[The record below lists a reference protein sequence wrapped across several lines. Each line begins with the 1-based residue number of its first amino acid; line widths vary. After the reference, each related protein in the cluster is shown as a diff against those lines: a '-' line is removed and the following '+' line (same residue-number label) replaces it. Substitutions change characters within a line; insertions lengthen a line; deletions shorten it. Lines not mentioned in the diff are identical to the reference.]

1 MKIRSESELNDFLS
15 EESSWRKRE
24 LSTILLLTSSRR
36 AHEQQAMLR
45 SSVCILYAHWEG
57 YIKKTATCYLNYVAL
72 KGLKYRDLAPNL
84 VALSMRPQ
92 LQAAEKSNRMMV
104 HIRVTELL
112 LSDLRQNAS
121 LPWSDAVSTN
131 NNLNSDVLREILCLL
146 NIDYTPYETKK
157 VIIDEKLLGHRNKI
171 AHGERVH
178 LDIADYEEIHTEIV
192 ALMDTFRNDVENAA
206 ITKAFLRGS

>member
-1 MKIRSESELNDFLS
+1 MKIRSESELNDFLN

-24 LSTILLLTSSRR
+24 LSTIFLLASSRR

-84 VALSMRPQ
+84 VALGMRPQ
-92 LQAAEKSNRMMV
+92 LQAAEKSNRMTIHM
-104 HIRVTELL
+104 RVTEFL

-121 LPWSDAVSTN
+121 LPWSDAVSAKD
-131 NNLNSDVLREILCLL
+131 NLNSDVLQEVLCLL
-146 NIDYTPYETKK
+146 NIDSTPYETKK

-178 LDIADYEEIHTEIV
+178 LGIADYQEIYVEIV
-192 ALMDTFRNDVENAA
+192 ALMDMFRNDIENAA
-206 ITKAFLRGS
+206 LTKAFLRGS